1 MADLPNPDRPPDE
14 PLLQRHPAAP
24 ERRAGDAGAWPGD
37 ARARLQSAI
46 VLLLM
51 AGLFMALPFVLS
63 IGSVVFL
70 PPVIAVVITIVLAP
84 LADRLTR
91 FGLPGMLASLIAIL
105 TMAGVIVAALALILQ
120 PAFNMVD
127 QVPDMLNVVGRRFA
141 EVRGNL
147 TWINDFNRQLAR
159 LTGHST
165 REVVLASPSVI
176 EQVAFATPSVVLE
189 TLLTI
194 LMTFFMIETRIR
206 VKRRLQN
213 DRLNLSASV
222 RIARVMRDVQDRVA
236 GYLLTVAQINFGVGL
251 IVAGGAWGYGLSAPI
266 MWGGLAFVFNFLPY
280 LGPLAMTGLL
290 ALVGL
295 GTASSVAVGL
305 LPALAF
311 LALHAVEANFVTPAI
326 LGARFTVS
334 PVSIL
339 LAISYFS
346 WIWGVLGALL
356 SVPILLILEALLE
369 NLGRPNLIGFLLGE
383 PLFRGTD
390 PNSPDPGL
398 ADPGLAGATDQ
409 PDAAMVHPA
418 AG

>member
-1 MADLPNPDRPPDE
+1 MLQAQTTVIMADQPRPE
-14 PLLQRHPAAP
+14 PMLEDSAP
-24 ERRAGDAGAWPGD
+24 PESGDT
-37 ARARLQSAI
+37 RARLQSAI
-46 VLLLM
+46 LLLLM

-70 PPVIAVVITIVLAP
+70 PPITAVVIAIVLAP

-91 FGLPGMLASLIAIL
+91 IGLPGMLAALFAIL
-105 TMAGVIVAALALILQ
+105 TMAAVIVAALALILQ
-120 PAFNMVD
+120 PAFAMVD
-127 QVPDMLNVVGRRFA
+127 QVPDMLREVGRRFA
-141 EVRGNL
+141 ELRGNL

-159 LTGHST
+159 LTGHGP
-165 REVVLASPSVI
+165 REVVLATPSVI

-189 TLLTI
+189 VLLTL
-194 LMTFFMIETRIR
+194 LMTFFMIDSHIR
-206 VKRRLQN
+206 VKQRLQN
-213 DRLNLSASV
+213 DREHPDTSL

-236 GYLLTVAQINFGVGL
+236 GYLLTVAQVNFGVGL
-251 IVAGGAWGYGLSAPI
+251 IVAGGAWAYGLSAPV

-280 LGPLAMTGLL
+280 LGPLTIMGLL

-295 GTASSVAVGL
+295 GTASSVTVGL

-311 LALHAVEANFVTPAI
+311 LALHVIEANFITPAI
-326 LGARFTVS
+326 LGKRFTLS

-356 SVPILLILEALLE
+356 SVPILLIIEAMLE

-383 PLFRGTD
+383 PLFRGALPVQAPVYTD
-390 PNSPDPGL
+390 LPRS
-398 ADPGLAGATDQ
+398 
-409 PDAAMVHPA
+409 
-418 AG
+418 